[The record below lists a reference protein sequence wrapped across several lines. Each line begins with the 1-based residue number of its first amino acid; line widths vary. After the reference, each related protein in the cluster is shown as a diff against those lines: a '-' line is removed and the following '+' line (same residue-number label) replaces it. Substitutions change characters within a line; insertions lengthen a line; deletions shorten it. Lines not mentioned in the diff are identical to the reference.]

1 MLCMCMCMCMRVHMV
16 AQCMCM
22 CMCAQ
27 TCMHAHM
34 HIEIR
39 IDVVSQTC
47 ELSGV
52 SSDSQFCETKKVKAP
67 LGVRVVRLSVD
78 TAQDRRPRRGLAA
91 TPHSFWERAEW
102 FEARPLVW
110 RASQS
115 RTSPTKV
122 ASVWLASRGTTKVA
136 PTFLHASPRELLQH
150 A

>member
-67 LGVRVVRLSVD
+67 LGVRVVRLGVDSAGSVTLAWSSGD
-78 TAQDRRPRRGLAA
+78 STASESELSGSRLA
-91 TPHSFWERAEW
+91 P
-102 FEARPLVW
+102 
-110 RASQS
+110 
-115 RTSPTKV
+115 
-122 ASVWLASRGTTKVA
+122 
-136 PTFLHASPRELLQH
+136 
-150 A
+150 